1 MSGRAPNPNCLV
13 TRTLGVEP
21 YERCAECRLST
32 WQCLGMQY
40 NVAVLFIFGGA
51 LVLFLTQTP
60 WLHQA
65 ALTAI
70 LLALVVFGVTVNRQT
85 DRMIQAARRLR
96 EEIARQKNLE
106 AHLIQTEKLSAIGRL
121 SAGVAHELNNA
132 LTPIVAYSEI
142 LMEQTEGKA
151 RESVGRIRQA
161 AGRARQI
168 VDSLLRFGRPTP
180 PIRASVDTAKLIEET
195 LAMVRYSFTTRGIE
209 VTADLAPDLPPVFAD
224 ATQIEQ
230 VLLNLLNNARD
241 AMDKTP
247 SPRLTVRAA
256 PKGAC
261 VRLDLA
267 NNGPPIPPEILPRIF
282 DPFFTTKEVG
292 RGTGLGLALSYGIIR
307 DHGGTIGAASRP
319 GETVFSIELPAA
331 AGGPRSESAPVAE
344 SAPQVPRNAR
354 ILAVDDE
361 AVILEI
367 IRDTFA
373 ANGNEVRTAAS
384 GREAID
390 ILGTED
396 FDLVLTDI
404 KMPDMSGIE
413 LYDWI
418 RESRPYLAR
427 RVLFVTGDV
436 VDVTTQDLLGVSGR
450 PYIAKPFRIAELIQ
464 KAQEIVSAESTLRA

>member
-60 WLHQA
+60 WLRQA

-70 LLALVVFGVTVNRQT
+70 LIALVVFGVTVNRQT
-85 DRMIQAARRLR
+85 DRTMQAARRLR

-132 LTPIVAYSEI
+132 LTPIIAYSEI
-142 LMEQTEGKA
+142 LEEQTEGKA

-180 PIRASVDTAKLIEET
+180 PIRASVDTAKLVEET
-195 LAMVRYSFTTRGIE
+195 MAMVRYSFTTRGID
-209 VTADLAPDLPPVFAD
+209 VSADLAPDLPPVFAD

-247 SPRLTVRAA
+247 SPHLTIRAA

-261 VRLDLA
+261 VRIELA

-292 RGTGLGLALSYGIIR
+292 RGTGLGLALTYGIIR
-307 DHGGTIGAASRP
+307 DHGGPRAGPERLSSRSNFRP
-319 GETVFSIELPAA
+319 PPEDRAPNRRPWRNRRPRSPETRVSWPSTTRRSFSISFETPS
-331 AGGPRSESAPVAE
+331 PR
-344 SAPQVPRNAR
+344 
-354 ILAVDDE
+354 
-361 AVILEI
+361 
-367 IRDTFA
+367 
-373 ANGNEVRTAAS
+373 
-384 GREAID
+384 
-390 ILGTED
+390 TE
-396 FDLVLTDI
+396 T
-404 KMPDMSGIE
+404 
-413 LYDWI
+413 
-418 RESRPYLAR
+418 R
-427 RVLFVTGDV
+427 
-436 VDVTTQDLLGVSGR
+436 SGR
-450 PYIAKPFRIAELIQ
+450 PPRAGKR
-464 KAQEIVSAESTLRA
+464 STFWERKISTWSCRTSRCRT

>member
-1 MSGRAPNPNCLV
+1 
-13 TRTLGVEP
+13 
-21 YERCAECRLST
+21 
-32 WQCLGMQY
+32 MQY

-70 LLALVVFGVTVNRQT
+70 LIALVVFGVTVNRQT
-85 DRMIQAARRLR
+85 DRTMQAARRLR

-132 LTPIVAYSEI
+132 LTPIIAYSEI
-142 LMEQTEGKA
+142 LEEQTEGKA

-180 PIRASVDTAKLIEET
+180 PIRASVDTAKLVEET
-195 LAMVRYSFTTRGIE
+195 MAMVRYSFTTRGID
-209 VTADLAPDLPPVFAD
+209 VSADLAPDLPPVFAD

-247 SPRLTVRAA
+247 SPHLTIRAA

-261 VRLDLA
+261 VRIELA

-292 RGTGLGLALSYGIIR
+292 RGTGLGLALTYGIIR
-307 DHGGTIGAASRP
+307 DHGGTIRAASRP

-331 AGGPRSESAPVAE
+331 AGGPCSESAPVAE
-344 SAPQVPRNAR
+344 SSPQIPRNAR

-361 AVILEI
+361 AVILDI
-367 IRDTFA
+367 IRDTFS

-396 FDLVLTDI
+396 FDLVLSDI

-427 RVLFVTGDV
+427 RVLFITGDV
-436 VDVTTQDLLGVSGR
+436 VDVTTQDLLSVSGR

-464 KAQEIVSAESTLRA
+464 KAQEIVSAEPTLRA